1 VLPVGTLSM
10 LNTLAQLR
18 RLESQVNLSVS
29 RADIAGH
36 TYESLA
42 KRHEAA
48 QISLETSRRLERV
61 SSLVRTAL
69 DVRV

>member
-1 VLPVGTLSM
+1 M

-29 RADIAGH
+29 RADVAGQ
-36 TYESLA
+36 TYEALVR
-42 KRHEAA
+42 RHEAA
-48 QISLETSRRLERV
+48 QISRETSRRLEKV
-61 SSLVRTAL
+61 SALVRTAL